1 MSRIA
6 LCSEDYH
13 IMCSVRRIRLQPQL
27 LVEENKVNDNTE
39 SKNIMDAK
47 QCMLALV
54 VCLADFGLPCSCPV
68 SSSWCM
74 GNLSIQMVSY
84 IFVFSC
90 LTDWKPTGNRTYTY
104 MGIFC
109 DHFNSNCLSKKKLEC
124 IYLQFP
130 TVCLECGVGIKHR
143 SLFKEKG
150 DDFLGILMHVHKPC
164 PIPPSCS
171 FGGFWSIVIMTVAL
185 ISIPFKLIS

>member
-143 SLFKEKG
+143 SLFREKG
-150 DDFLGILMHVHKPC
+150 DDFLGIFNACAQTLSY
-164 PIPPSCS
+164 PSLL
-171 FGGFWSIVIMTVAL
+171 FFWGILEHCDNDSGSHFHTI
-185 ISIPFKLIS
+185 